1 MSKIYYHEKTEEF
14 RKAHESGI
22 NDWIGQNYIIGA
34 LNNLS
39 ELSHQKTYVD
49 YDKVVNLIE
58 LGFKYISCDCRIS
71 NLFFEIIK
79 NDYEIKNYLFSDDQ
93 TFDGIFLIKA
103 FYLFYKEKNNSN
115 GLTLNNLRCNELMLA
130 KDFLTFHLSKFPD
143 SEFAHYLKGQIYLLR
158 FNYVFGSSFITK
170 NEKELSKS
178 EIEFEKSWEISLKKS
193 EMDSSYALGIAKSAL
208 ALSKIYRIKNRISV
222 EYVQIRVQ
230 GLEIYNFYAHM
241 MNLNILRSLKYNPTS
256 ICALNLFKWTLPEG
270 KVKTAFEDF
279 LNSPNEFFEMD
290 RFTKF
295 YEIEDF
301 KTFIEQNLSRMES
314 REFDINWET
323 ETLTFRDQYSDYN
336 NNDDD
341 LNRYWYENYE

>member
-1 MSKIYYHEKTEEF
+1 MVYYHEKTEEF
-14 RKAHESGI
+14 RKAHESG
-22 NDWIGQNYIIGA
+22 NYDWIGQNYIIGA

-39 ELSHQKTYVD
+39 ELSRQKTYVD
-49 YDKVVNLIE
+49 YDKVIELIE
-58 LGFKYISCDCRIS
+58 LGFKYISCDCRIY
-71 NLFFEIIK
+71 NIFLEIIK
-79 NDYEIKNYLFSDDQ
+79 NDYEIKNYLFGDDQ
-93 TFDGIFLIKA
+93 TFDGIFLVKA

-115 GLTLNNLRCNELMLA
+115 SLTLNNSRCNELMLA
-130 KDFLTFHLSKFPD
+130 KDFLTFYLSKFPD

-158 FNYVFGSSFITK
+158 FNYVFGSSFIPK

-178 EIEFEKSWEISLKKS
+178 EIEFDKSWEISLEKS

-270 KVKTAFEDF
+270 KVKTAIEDF
-279 LNSPNEFFEMD
+279 LNSSNEFCEMD
-290 RFTKF
+290 RFAE
-295 YEIEDF
+295 YWEMEDF
-301 KTFIEQNLSRMES
+301 KTFIEQKLLRMES
-314 REFDINWET
+314 REFDIDWEI
-323 ETLTFRDQYSDYN
+323 EQLTFRDNNSDYN
-336 NNDDD
+336 NNNDD
-341 LNRYWYENYE
+341 LNRNCYENYE